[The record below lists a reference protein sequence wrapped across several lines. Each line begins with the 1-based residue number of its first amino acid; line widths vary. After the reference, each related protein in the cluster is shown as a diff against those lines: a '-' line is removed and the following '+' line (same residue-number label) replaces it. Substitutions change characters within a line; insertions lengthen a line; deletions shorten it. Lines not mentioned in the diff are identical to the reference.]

1 MGINILASS
10 NVVVYFIIYFWTS
23 EQNDK
28 HPCQRQ
34 KERNHNYKTTKLH
47 IYSNIY
53 ADNVTQMTQ
62 YSKDNYDMTIL
73 HLSVNL
79 V

>member
-10 NVVVYFIIYFWTS
+10 NVAVYFIIYFWTS

-34 KERNHNYKTTKLH
+34 KSQLQNNQTTLY

-73 HLSVNL
+73 HMSVNL
-79 V
+79 I